1 LDKIL
6 FKKNTIMALL
16 KWNQKLTPL
25 DNEIQQLKGEVI
37 SMWEMVLSQLQKAEK
52 ALKNMDRDLA
62 REVILT
68 EKRVNAFEL
77 KIDSDCEDIIALF
90 APVAIDLRFV
100 LAVLKINMNLERT
113 GDIAEGIGKF
123 VVDIPEDFDVR
134 LLEITR
140 VIEMYQQANEMVVD
154 VMNAFEEEDTM
165 MARKVFKK
173 DDLLDE
179 INKNAAGIVAGFIK
193 ENPAKIES
201 ALYILSTIRKLERV
215 GDQAKNMAEE
225 IIFYSEA
232 KVLKHKPKNKKS
244 NPEEE

>member
-1 LDKIL
+1 
-6 FKKNTIMALL
+6 MALL

-25 DNEIQQLKGEVI
+25 DNEIQQLKLEVI
-37 SMWEMVLSQLQKAEK
+37 SMWEMVLSQLQKAEE
-52 ALKNMDRDLA
+52 ALKNIDRDLA

-77 KIDSDCEDIIALF
+77 KIDRDCEDILALF
-90 APVAIDLRFV
+90 APVAIDLRFI

-123 VVDIPEDFDVR
+123 VVDIPEDFDKR

-140 VIEMYQQANEMVVD
+140 VVEMYEQANEMISE
-154 VMNAFEEEDTM
+154 VMNAFEEENTM
-165 MARKVFKK
+165 LARKVFKK

-179 INKNAAGIVAGFIK
+179 INKNAATIVANYIK
-193 ENPAKIES
+193 DNPAKIAS

>member
-1 LDKIL
+1 
-6 FKKNTIMALL
+6 MALL

-37 SMWEMVLSQLQKAEK
+37 SMWEMVLSQLQKAEE
-52 ALKNMDRDLA
+52 ALKHMDRDLA

-77 KIDSDCEDIIALF
+77 KIDRDCEDILALF
-90 APVAIDLRFV
+90 APVAIDLRFI

-123 VVDIPEDFDVR
+123 VVDIPQDFDAR

-140 VIEMYQQANEMVVD
+140 VLEMYQQGNEMIID
-154 VMNAFEEEDTM
+154 VMNAFEEEDTSL
-165 MARKVFKK
+165 ARRVFKK

-179 INKNAAGIVAGFIK
+179 INKNAATIVADFIK
-193 ENPAKIES
+193 DNPSKIES

-244 NPEEE
+244 EE

>member
-1 LDKIL
+1 
-6 FKKNTIMALL
+6 MALL

-25 DNEIQQLKGEVI
+25 DNEIQQLKLEVI
-37 SMWEMVLSQLQKAEK
+37 SMWEMVLSQLQKAEE
-52 ALKNMDRDLA
+52 ALKNIDRDLA

-77 KIDSDCEDIIALF
+77 KIDRDCEDILALF
-90 APVAIDLRFV
+90 APVAIDLRFI

-123 VVDIPEDFDVR
+123 VVDIPEDFDKQ
-134 LLEITR
+134 LLQITR
-140 VIEMYQQANEMVVD
+140 VVEMYEQANEMISE
-154 VMNAFEEEDTM
+154 VMNAFEEENTM
-165 MARKVFKK
+165 LARKVFKK

-179 INKNAAGIVAGFIK
+179 INKNAATIVANYIK
-193 ENPAKIES
+193 DNPAKIES

>member
-1 LDKIL
+1 
-6 FKKNTIMALL
+6 MALL

-37 SMWEMVLSQLQKAEK
+37 SMWEMVLSQLQKAEE

-77 KIDSDCEDIIALF
+77 KIDRDCEDILALF
-90 APVAIDLRFV
+90 APVAIDLRFI

-113 GDIAEGIGKF
+113 GDIAEGIAKF
-123 VVDIPEDFDVR
+123 VVDIPADFDVR
-134 LLEITR
+134 LLEITH
-140 VIEMYQQANEMVVD
+140 VLEMYQQGNEMVID
-154 VMNAFEEEDTM
+154 VMNAFEEEDTSL
-165 MARKVFKK
+165 ARKVFKK

-179 INKNAAGIVAGFIK
+179 INKNAAIIVADFIK
-193 ENPAKIES
+193 DNPSKIES

-244 NPEEE
+244 EE

>member
-1 LDKIL
+1 
-6 FKKNTIMALL
+6 MALL

-25 DNEIQQLKGEVI
+25 DNEIQQLKRQVI
-37 SMWEMVLSQLQKAEK
+37 SMWEMVLSQLQKAEE
-52 ALKNMDRDLA
+52 ALKNLDRDLA
-62 REVILT
+62 REVVLT

-77 KIDSDCEDIIALF
+77 KIDRDCEDIIALF

-123 VVDIPEDFDVR
+123 VMDIPQDFDVR
-134 LLEITR
+134 LFEITR
-140 VIEMYQQANEMVVD
+140 VLEMYQQGNEMIID
-154 VMNAFEEEDTM
+154 VMNAFEEEDTSL
-165 MARKVFKK
+165 ARKVFKK

-179 INKNAAGIVAGFIK
+179 INKNAATIVADFIK
-193 ENPAKIES
+193 DNPSKIES

-244 NPEEE
+244 EE

>member
-1 LDKIL
+1 
-6 FKKNTIMALL
+6 MALL

-25 DNEIQQLKGEVI
+25 DNEIQQLKLEVI
-37 SMWEMVLSQLQKAEK
+37 SMWEMVLSQLQKAEE
-52 ALKNMDRDLA
+52 ALKNIDRDLA

-77 KIDSDCEDIIALF
+77 KIDRDCEDILALF
-90 APVAIDLRFV
+90 APVAIDLRFI

-123 VVDIPEDFDVR
+123 VVDIPEDFDKR

-140 VIEMYQQANEMVVD
+140 VVEMYEQANEMISE
-154 VMNAFEEEDTM
+154 VMNAFEEENTIL
-165 MARKVFKK
+165 ARKVFKK

-179 INKNAAGIVAGFIK
+179 INKNAATIVANYIK
-193 ENPAKIES
+193 DNPAKIES

>member
-1 LDKIL
+1 
-6 FKKNTIMALL
+6 MALL

-25 DNEIQQLKGEVI
+25 DNELQQLKHEVI
-37 SMWEMVLSQLQKAEK
+37 SMWEMVLSQLQKAEE
-52 ALKNMDRDLA
+52 ALRNMDRDLA
-62 REVILT
+62 REVILA

-100 LAVLKINMNLERT
+100 LAVLKINSNLERT

-123 VVDIPEDFDVR
+123 VVNIPADFDRR
-134 LLEITR
+134 LLENTR
-140 VIEMYQQANEMVVD
+140 VIEMFQQGNEMVSD
-154 VMNAFEEEDTM
+154 VMNAFEEADTM
-165 MARKVFKK
+165 LARKVFKK

-179 INKNAAGIVAGFIK
+179 INKNAASIVAEYIK
-193 ENPAKIES
+193 ENSSKTES

-215 GDQAKNMAEE
+215 GDQAKNIAEE

-232 KVLKHKPKNKKS
+232 KVLKHKPNQKR
-244 NPEEE
+244 

>member
-1 LDKIL
+1 
-6 FKKNTIMALL
+6 MALL

-37 SMWEMVLSQLQKAEK
+37 SMWEMVLSQLQKAEE

-62 REVILT
+62 REVVLT

-77 KIDSDCEDIIALF
+77 KIDRDCEDIIALF

-123 VVDIPEDFDVR
+123 VMDIPQDFDVR
-134 LLEITR
+134 LFEITR
-140 VIEMYQQANEMVVD
+140 VLEMYRQGNEMIID
-154 VMNAFEEEDTM
+154 VMNAFEEEDTNL
-165 MARKVFKK
+165 ARKVFKK

-179 INKNAAGIVAGFIK
+179 INKNAAAIIADFIK
-193 ENPAKIES
+193 DNPSKIES

-244 NPEEE
+244 EE

>member
-1 LDKIL
+1 
-6 FKKNTIMALL
+6 MALL

-25 DNEIQQLKGEVI
+25 DNEIQQLKQEVI
-37 SMWEMVLSQLQKAEK
+37 AMWEMVVAQLQKAQS
-52 ALKNMDRDLA
+52 ALVHMDSDLA

-77 KIDSDCEDIIALF
+77 KIDRDCEDILALF
-90 APVAIDLRFV
+90 APVAIDLRFI

-113 GDIAEGIGKF
+113 GDIAEGIAKF
-123 VVDIPEDFDVR
+123 VVEMAPGLDPR

-140 VIEMYQQANEMVVD
+140 ATEMFQQGHEMVAD
-154 VMNAFEEEDTM
+154 VMHAFEAEDTM
-165 MARKVFKK
+165 LARKVFKK

-179 INKNAAGIVAGFIK
+179 INKNAAGIVGTFIR
-193 ENPAKIES
+193 ENPEKTEA
-201 ALYILSTIRKLERV
+201 ALYVLSAIRKLERV

-232 KVLKHKPKNKKS
+232 KVLKHKSKNKKS
-244 NPEEE
+244 NPDTEQ

>member
-1 LDKIL
+1 
-6 FKKNTIMALL
+6 MALI

-25 DNEIQQLKGEVI
+25 DNEIKQLKLEVI
-37 SMWEMVLSQLQKAEK
+37 SMWEMVLSQLQKAEE

-77 KIDSDCEDIIALF
+77 KIDRDCEDILALF
-90 APVAIDLRFV
+90 APVAIDLRFI

-123 VVDIPEDFDVR
+123 VVDIPQDFDVR

-140 VIEMYQQANEMVVD
+140 VIEMYQQANEMFID
-154 VMNAFEEEDTM
+154 VMNAFAEEDTVL
-165 MARKVFKK
+165 ARKVFKK

-179 INKNAAGIVAGFIK
+179 INKNAAIIVADFIK
-193 ENPAKIES
+193 DNPSKIES

-232 KVLKHKPKNKKS
+232 KVLKHEPKNKKNNS
-244 NPEEE
+244 DEE

>member
-1 LDKIL
+1 
-6 FKKNTIMALL
+6 MALL

-25 DNEIQQLKGEVI
+25 DNEIQQLKLEVI
-37 SMWEMVLSQLQKAEK
+37 SMWEMVLSQLQKAED
-52 ALKNMDRDLA
+52 ALKNIDRDLA

-77 KIDSDCEDIIALF
+77 KIDRDCEDILALF
-90 APVAIDLRFV
+90 APVAIDLRFI

-123 VVDIPEDFDVR
+123 VVDIPEDFDKQ
-134 LLEITR
+134 LLQITR
-140 VIEMYQQANEMVVD
+140 VVEMYEQANEMISE
-154 VMNAFEEEDTM
+154 VMNAFEEENTM
-165 MARKVFKK
+165 LARKVFKK

-179 INKNAAGIVAGFIK
+179 INKNAATIVANYIK
-193 ENPAKIES
+193 DNPAKIES

>member
-1 LDKIL
+1 
-6 FKKNTIMALL
+6 MALL

-25 DNEIQQLKGEVI
+25 DNEIQQLKLEVI
-37 SMWEMVLSQLQKAEK
+37 SMWEMVLSQLQKAED
-52 ALKNMDRDLA
+52 ALKNIDRDLA

-77 KIDSDCEDIIALF
+77 KIDRDCEDILALF
-90 APVAIDLRFV
+90 APVAIDLRFI

-123 VVDIPEDFDVR
+123 VVDIPEDFDKQ
-134 LLEITR
+134 LLQITR
-140 VIEMYQQANEMVVD
+140 VVEMYEQANEMISE
-154 VMNAFEEEDTM
+154 VMNAFEQENTM
-165 MARKVFKK
+165 LARKVFKK

-179 INKNAAGIVAGFIK
+179 INKNAATIVANYIK
-193 ENPAKIES
+193 DNPAKIES

>member
-244 NPEEE
+244 NQEEE

>member
-1 LDKIL
+1 
-6 FKKNTIMALL
+6 MALL

-25 DNEIQQLKGEVI
+25 DNELQQLKQEVI
-37 SMWEMVLSQLQKAEK
+37 RMWEMVLSQLQKAQE
-52 ALKNMDRDLA
+52 ALNNMDRDLA

-100 LAVLKINMNLERT
+100 LAALKINMNLERT

-123 VVDIPEDFDVR
+123 VVNIPEDFDMR

-140 VIEMYQQANEMVVD
+140 VIEMYHQANEMVAD
-154 VMNAFEEEDTM
+154 VMIAFAEEDTM
-165 MARKVFKK
+165 LARKVFKK

-179 INKNAAGIVAGFIK
+179 INKNAAAVVAEFIK
-193 ENPAKIES
+193 ENPSKTES

-244 NPEEE
+244 NPEEEE

>member
-1 LDKIL
+1 
-6 FKKNTIMALL
+6 MALL

-25 DNEIQQLKGEVI
+25 DNEIQQLKQEI
-37 SMWEMVLSQLQKAEK
+37 TTMWEMVVSQLEKARE

-68 EKRVNAFEL
+68 EKRVNGFEL
-77 KIDSDCEDIIALF
+77 KIDRDCEDILALF
-90 APVAIDLRFV
+90 APVAIDLRFI

-113 GDIAEGIGKF
+113 GDIAEGIAKF
-123 VVDIPEDFDVR
+123 VVDIPENFDQH

-140 VIEMYQQANEMVVD
+140 VTEMYLQANEMMSEVL
-154 VMNAFEEEDTM
+154 NAFEEEDTVL
-165 MARKVFKK
+165 ARKVFKK

-179 INKNAAGIVAGFIK
+179 INKNAAAIVAAYIK
-193 ENPAKIES
+193 ENPAKTES

-215 GDQAKNMAEE
+215 GDQAKNIAEE

-232 KVLKHKPKNKKS
+232 KILKHKPKNKKS
-244 NPEEE
+244 EE

>member
-1 LDKIL
+1 
-6 FKKNTIMALL
+6 MALL

-25 DNEIQQLKGEVI
+25 DNEIQQLKRQVI
-37 SMWEMVLSQLQKAEK
+37 SMWEMVLSQLQKAEE

-77 KIDSDCEDIIALF
+77 KIDRDCEDILALF
-90 APVAIDLRFV
+90 APVAIDLRFI

-123 VVDIPEDFDVR
+123 VVDIRHDFDVR

-140 VIEMYQQANEMVVD
+140 VLEMYQQGNEMIID
-154 VMNAFEEEDTM
+154 VMNAFEEEDTSL
-165 MARKVFKK
+165 ARKVFKK

-179 INKNAAGIVAGFIK
+179 INKNAAAIVANFIK
-193 ENPAKIES
+193 DNPSKIES

-244 NPEEE
+244 EE

>member
-1 LDKIL
+1 
-6 FKKNTIMALL
+6 MALL

-25 DNEIQQLKGEVI
+25 DNEIQQLKRQVI
-37 SMWEMVLSQLQKAEK
+37 SMWEMVLSQLQKAEE

-62 REVILT
+62 REVVLT

-77 KIDSDCEDIIALF
+77 KIDRDCEDIIALF

-100 LAVLKINMNLERT
+100 LAVLKINMNLERS

-123 VVDIPEDFDVR
+123 VMDIPQDFDAR
-134 LLEITR
+134 LFEITR
-140 VIEMYQQANEMVVD
+140 VLEMYQQGNEMIID
-154 VMNAFEEEDTM
+154 VMNAFEEEDTSL
-165 MARKVFKK
+165 ARKVFKK

-179 INKNAAGIVAGFIK
+179 INKNAATIVADFIK
-193 ENPAKIES
+193 DNPSKIES

-244 NPEEE
+244 EE

>member
-1 LDKIL
+1 
-6 FKKNTIMALL
+6 MALL

-25 DNEIQQLKGEVI
+25 DNEIQQLKLEVI
-37 SMWEMVLSQLQKAEK
+37 SMWEMVVSQLQKAQE
-52 ALKNMDRDLA
+52 ALKDMDRDLA

-77 KIDSDCEDIIALF
+77 KIDRDCEDILALF
-90 APVAIDLRFV
+90 APVAIDLRFI

-123 VVDIPEDFDVR
+123 VVDIPADFDAR

-140 VIEMYQQANEMVVD
+140 VVEMYQQANEMVVD
-154 VMNAFEEEDTM
+154 VMNAFEEEDTVL
-165 MARKVFKK
+165 ARKVFKK

-179 INKNAAGIVAGFIK
+179 INKNAAAVVANFIK
-193 ENPAKIES
+193 DNPSKIES

-225 IIFYSEA
+225 LIFYSEA
-232 KVLKHKPKNKKS
+232 KVLKHKPKNKK
-244 NPEEE
+244 NEE